1 MRAVCRPAWA
11 RLPYHD
17 LLKWAGLAS
26 LALLPAAV
34 APVAMTPA
42 GLPTGVQ
49 IICARGEDRMAV
61 ALAGMV
67 EKAAGGFRAPK

>member
-1 MRAVCRPAWA
+1 MGA
-11 RLPYHD
+11 LPYHD

-42 GLPTGVQ
+42 GLPL
-49 IICARGEDRMAV
+49 RRSDHLRRDEDRMAV
-61 ALAGMV
+61 AIAGMV
-67 EKAAGGFRAPK
+67 EKAAGGFRAPPAR